1 MAPSVSSSSYSTL
14 PRRSTPQSVSPRT
27 SPESQEPEESA
38 TAAKQTNDKRR
49 CRSGTIA
56 VGVRASPSDFYESS
70 GAGNGMTTLELARHA
85 SQATMWYTTVPQSIQ
100 PQHLGSRHTPSRRS
114 LRHSRMVGLSKQG
127 MENYGLSLWTFNL
140 GFLSLFLF
148 SFQFNVQISNGGAFF
163 VMRGHKS

>member
-49 CRSGTIA
+49 SRSGTIA
-56 VGVRASPSDFYESS
+56 VGVRASPSDFYETS
-70 GAGNGMTTLELARHA
+70 GARNGMTTLELARHA

-127 MENYGLSLWTFNL
+127 KIQVLYPGNAANVLN
-140 GFLSLFLF
+140 
-148 SFQFNVQISNGGAFF
+148 FQFWFSLTWILNWMGDQSVTRFL
-163 VMRGHKS
+163 